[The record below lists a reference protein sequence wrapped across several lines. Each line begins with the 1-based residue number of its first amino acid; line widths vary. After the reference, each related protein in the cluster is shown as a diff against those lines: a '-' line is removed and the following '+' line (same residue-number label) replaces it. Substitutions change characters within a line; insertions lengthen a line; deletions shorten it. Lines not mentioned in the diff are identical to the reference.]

1 MAHLDD
7 KRTSNAAAREPA
19 CSVAQPDFAIDV
31 DVSAVQSSTLS
42 RLIEEVRN
50 ERKTSGSYDRAYHRH
65 NR

>member
-7 KRTSNAAAREPA
+7 SFTSNALAREPA
-19 CSVAQPDFAIDV
+19 GSVAQPDVAIDV
-31 DVSAVQSSTLS
+31 DLSAIQSPTLA

-50 ERKTSGSYDRAYHRH
+50 ERKTTGRYDRAYHRH

>member
-7 KRTSNAAAREPA
+7 SFTSTTVAREPTG
-19 CSVAQPDFAIDV
+19 SVAQPDVAIDV
-31 DVSAVQSSTLS
+31 DVSAIKSPTLA

-50 ERKTSGSYDRAYHRH
+50 ERRTTGSYDRAYHRH

>member
-7 KRTSNAAAREPA
+7 SFTSNALAREPA
-19 CSVAQPDFAIDV
+19 GSVAQPDVAIDV
-31 DVSAVQSSTLS
+31 DLSAIQSPTLA

-50 ERKTSGSYDRAYHRH
+50 ERRTTGSYDRAYHRH